1 MHSAAKERIAKSAG
15 RVSGGTIISRLLG
28 IARDSVFA
36 AYFGTTYLADAF
48 NLAFSIPNLLRRIF
62 GEGMLNASYV
72 PVYSHYL
79 HKDGKQAASDLANK
93 TYSVMLIILGVVS
106 ILGAVFSGPVVKAFA
121 YGWRN
126 SPEAFALTVKLNR
139 VLFPYLIFVGLASLA
154 GGTLNSLGHFALP
167 AFAPAMLNI
176 ALIGTAFTFMRLGS
190 GSGESM
196 IILFSYGALLGGLF
210 QVLVQVPQLVKA
222 GQKFKFDPDFKDAG
236 VRWIGRLMVPSMFGF
251 AVTQIN
257 VLVDTLLATFLPEG
271 SVTALRLGNRI
282 AIQPLGIFA
291 VAITTATLP
300 ALSEHAAKENR
311 DRLLHDFAFS
321 LKLILAFL
329 IPSTIGLVVLAKPIV
344 RVLFERGEFTAAKS
358 TPMTV
363 TAVIYFTIGLFA
375 YGGVKSTVQAFY
387 SIKDT
392 VTPMKVAI
400 FSMLLN
406 VGLNLALI
414 RPLGLA
420 GLALATSV
428 SAIVAFA
435 ILNVLLKRRLGDIR
449 EREIWVAALKM
460 VIASLV
466 MGSVMYVLARRLE
479 PMAVGLWGEL
489 IQVGVASLAGL
500 GAFLAVSLALKAE
513 EVIFLLRLVARK
525 LGRDGRPEAGSQDR

>member
-1 MHSAAKERIAKSAG
+1 MHTEAKEKIAKSAG

-36 AYFGTTYLADAF
+36 AYFGTTYVADAF

-72 PVYSHYL
+72 PVYSQYL
-79 HKDGKQAASDLANK
+79 HKEGRQAASDLANK
-93 TYSVMLIILGVVS
+93 TYSVMLIVLGVVT
-106 ILGAVFSGPVVKAFA
+106 ILGAVFAGPVVKAFA

-126 SPEAFALTVKLNR
+126 SPESFALTVKLTR
-139 VLFPYLIFVGLASLA
+139 VLFPYLIFVGLASLV
-154 GGTLNSLGHFALP
+154 GGTLNSLGHFAVP

-176 ALIGTAFTFMRLGS
+176 ALIATAFTFMRLGS

-196 IILFSYGALLGGLF
+196 ITLFSYGALVGGLF
-210 QVLVQVPQLVKA
+210 QVLIQLPQLRKG
-222 GQKFKFDPDFKDAG
+222 GQKLKFDPDFRNAG
-236 VRWIGRLMVPSMFGF
+236 VRWIGRLMVPSMFSF

-291 VAITTATLP
+291 IAITTATLP

-321 LKLILAFL
+321 LKLIMAFL
-329 IPSTIGLVVLAKPIV
+329 IPSTVGLVVLARPVV
-344 RVLFERGEFTAAKS
+344 RVLFERGEFTAAS
-358 TPMTV
+358 TTLTV
-363 TAVIYFTIGLFA
+363 TAVIFYTIGLFA

-387 SIKDT
+387 SVKDT

-406 VGLNLALI
+406 IGLNLALI
-414 RPLGLA
+414 RPLKLA
-420 GLALATSV
+420 GLALATSL
-428 SAIVAFA
+428 SAIVSFA
-435 ILNVLLKRRLGDIR
+435 ILNIILKRRLGDIR
-449 EREIWVAALKM
+449 EREIWSASLRIALASVVM
-460 VIASLV
+460 GGAMYVIAR
-466 MGSVMYVLARRLE
+466 GLE
-479 PMAVGLWGEL
+479 PLAVGLWGQL
-489 IQVGVASLAGL
+489 VQVCAASAVGL
-500 GAFLAVSLALKAE
+500 GVFLALSLALKVE
-513 EVIFLLRLVARK
+513 EVSFILGLLARK
-525 LGRDGRPEAGSQDR
+525 LGLNGRSKSGNADR